1 MHYFLLFGLL
11 FIYHELRILLNPS
24 KVIKLRN
31 DIYEIRELTGEQ
43 KNKKSKETISKN
55 MTFLLTNLLYL
66 VWSVIGVF
74 VYSEWYLFLFLIFLS
89 IFSSFIFRQINSLEK
104 ITTIYK
110 ITETIISI
118 LVLTFIFFSYINPDV
133 YHTFIK

>member
-1 MHYFLLFGLL
+1 MYYFLLFGLL

>member
-43 KNKKSKETISKN
+43 KNKKSKETISTN
-55 MTFLLTNLLYL
+55 MSFLLTNLLYL

-104 ITTIYK
+104 ISLIYK
-110 ITETIISI
+110 MIETVISI
-118 LVLTFIFFSYINPDV
+118 LILTFILFSYINPDV